1 MKPSLFE
8 PHEGCLC
15 LRLCLIEVKAGVIDM
30 RGVCV
35 VMRGRRMRGVCP
47 LTPLSPSVEK
57 GSALCPRLRSR
68 PKHPSSDRPRPGC
81 KSCSGGGL
89 LGGGAGGGQ
98 MKGARPR
105 PPLTFAGHNRGGA
118 ADFLRESWS
127 HTLRPEASESG
138 QRLRNLVWNS
148 APKAKSFCFRI

>member
-1 MKPSLFE
+1 
-8 PHEGCLC
+8 
-15 LRLCLIEVKAGVIDM
+15 
-30 RGVCV
+30 
-35 VMRGRRMRGVCP
+35 
-47 LTPLSPSVEK
+47 
-57 GSALCPRLRSR
+57 
-68 PKHPSSDRPRPGC
+68 
-81 KSCSGGGL
+81 
-89 LGGGAGGGQ
+89 

-148 APKAKSFCFRI
+148 ARKAKSFCFRI